1 MELFDPHSN
10 EWLLN
15 KFKIY
20 KDLQDRDT
28 AYYSKKYKMYVITRY
43 EDVVYALSNPDL
55 FISGQ
60 GNLIVENPRR
70 FGRTL
75 GASDNPTHDTLKN
88 IVKNAYAKHNLERIS
103 SLYREK
109 VREELSNKTL
119 INLSEVADQTTA
131 WAIAELLNLPH
142 PKEYIKNLVIDI
154 QRHAPQCVMY
164 NQKAE
169 LFEKLIKIVDRA
181 ISKNQPAPGPG
192 MYEEYILA
200 NRPTYQ
206 NGIPYG
212 MSLFTG
218 PTISGASSM
227 TGAIEF
233 MILDLFRENKYQDV
247 LNDPALIPNAVNESL
262 RFNASTGRFRRTVST
277 SVRLHGIDLS
287 AGDAVALCYDAANRD
302 STKWDNPDMFD
313 LTRNNTGMAFGH
325 GLHACIA
332 LYFSK
337 SLMLAFLEEFINI
350 VGLYK
355 VVTKNED
362 LQYVMTASGNDDMIS
377 NIYIE
382 KIN

>member
-20 KDLQDRDT
+20 SDLRDRDT
-28 AYYSKKYKMYVITRY
+28 AYYSEKYKMYVITRY
-43 EDVVYALSNPDL
+43 DDVVYALTNPDL

-60 GNLIVENPRR
+60 GNLIIEDPRR
-70 FGRTL
+70 FGKTL

-119 INLSEVADQTTA
+119 INLSEVAEQTTA
-131 WAIAELLNLPH
+131 WAIAELLNLPY
-142 PKEYIKNLVIDI
+142 PKEDIKNLIINV

-164 NQKAE
+164 NQKAK
-169 LFEKLIKIVDRA
+169 LFEKMIKVVGHA
-181 ISKNQPAPGPG
+181 ISTNKPVPGPG

-200 NRPTYQ
+200 NRPDQ
-206 NGIPYG
+206 PNRLYG

-233 MILDLFRENKYQDV
+233 MVLDLFRENKYRDV
-247 LNDPALIPNAVNESL
+247 LDNPALISNAVNESL

-277 SVRLHGIDLS
+277 PVKLHGIDLS
-287 AGDAVALCYDAANRD
+287 AGDAVAVCYDAANRD
-302 STKWDNPDMFD
+302 STKWNNPDMFD
-313 LTRNNTGMAFGH
+313 LTRNTTGMAFGH
-325 GLHACIA
+325 GVHACIA

-337 SLMLAFLEEFINI
+337 SLMAVFLEEFINI

-355 VVTKNED
+355 VITKTEE

-377 NIYIE
+377 NIHIE